1 VAPGILFIS
10 TTPVL
15 GDLYVDGRRVGTSF
29 TPDGLR
35 LSPGRHVIRVVR
47 EGYQPYEQE
56 IDIVSGETQRLT
68 RIPLTPITP

>member
-1 VAPGILFIS
+1 
-10 TTPVL
+10 
-15 GDLYVDGRRVGTSF
+15 VGTSF